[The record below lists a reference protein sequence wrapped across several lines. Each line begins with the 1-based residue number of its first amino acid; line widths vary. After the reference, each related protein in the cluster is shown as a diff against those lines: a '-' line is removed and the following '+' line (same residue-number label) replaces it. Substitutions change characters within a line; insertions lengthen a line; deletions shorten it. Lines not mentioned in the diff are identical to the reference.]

1 MLVQERRKP
10 RTTGKSMVP
19 QDHLLRKIDAAIS
32 FKRIYEFVEEL
43 YCEDN
48 DPVVL
53 SKIVLIQP
61 IYGIA
66 SLRRMAKMIVHLHV
80 ALGKPP
86 IPVYPEFSKAA

>member
-1 MLVQERRKP
+1 
-10 RTTGKSMVP
+10 MVP

-48 DPVVL
+48 GRPGIDPVVL